1 MPAPDSRS
9 RNATKPDRTW
19 WDCVQRVYLDSTVFE
34 TSDSLKTLIEL
45 VLPEV
50 RHLHSVDGSARL
62 VVHELSRDQ
71 LSG

>member
-1 MPAPDSRS
+1 M
-9 RNATKPDRTW
+9 
-19 WDCVQRVYLDSTVFE
+19 FE